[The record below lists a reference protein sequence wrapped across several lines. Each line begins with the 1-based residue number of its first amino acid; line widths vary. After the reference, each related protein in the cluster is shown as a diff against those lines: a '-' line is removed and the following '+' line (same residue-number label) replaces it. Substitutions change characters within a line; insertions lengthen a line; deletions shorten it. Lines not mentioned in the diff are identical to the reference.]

1 MLLNAELRRST
12 SAAPADVSLDLKPRR
27 LRLWSRCPSVLL
39 PFVCWSG
46 CCWCCVIDV
55 EVSAKRCCA
64 ADTERSTR
72 SYAVDVDHLH
82 VALLL
87 VLCR

>member
-1 MLLNAELRRST
+1 MLQ
-12 SAAPADVSLDLKPRR
+12 R
-27 LRLWSRCPSVLL
+27 LLL
-39 PFVCWSG
+39 V
-46 CCWCCVIDV
+46 DV
-55 EVSAKRCCA
+55 ERQREALLRGH
-64 ADTERSTR
+64 TERSTR